1 MHASGH
7 GTPTDRHVSLLVAEP
22 VERNTV
28 SDASS
33 ETPFLAV
40 FRRGAGLSRIRT
52 FMAHLGRV
60 NEEPAKPTESGGD
73 RRDT

>member
-1 MHASGH
+1 VHASGH

-33 ETPFLAV
+33 ETRFLACSGEV
-40 FRRGAGLSRIRT
+40 LDCLEYERLRRTSTG
-52 FMAHLGRV
+52 
-60 NEEPAKPTESGGD
+60 
-73 RRDT
+73 

>member
-33 ETPFLAV
+33 ETRFLAC
-40 FRRGAGLSRIRT
+40 
-52 FMAHLGRV
+52 
-60 NEEPAKPTESGGD
+60 SGEMLD
-73 RRDT
+73 CLEYERL